1 MIKRLL
7 SRAVPEE
14 EWPVWALPSVILG
27 GFLLSGVL
35 FYLFYF
41 GPGIRDLQGMAYA
54 PTNDNGRVRLEIGG
68 TLFSVPAH
76 YTRNGRTRRSGQ
88 LDHASLHVLLPDFS
102 PWREDRAEA
111 FLDTGVLSKL
121 LTINIRATASEMPE
135 ERVFNAIYRPYING
149 SGEVTDEGLQSFAFR
164 TDSPYGKKQI
174 FRGLKTGSAA
184 ERQRPP
190 LFICDIVKHENP
202 TCESRFNLGT
212 TAQVSYVF
220 KRVHLAQWE
229 AIDRD
234 VREIIRNFR
243 AAARRQN

>member
-14 EWPVWALPSVILG
+14 EWPVWALPSVIFG
-27 GFLLSGVL
+27 GFCSAV
-35 FYLFYF
+35 FCFICF
-41 GPGIRDLQGMAYA
+41 TSAPAFVTCRAWPMRRPMIRACA
-54 PTNDNGRVRLEIGG
+54 LEIGG

-111 FLDTGVLSKL
+111 FLDTGILSKL

-135 ERVFNAIYRPYING
+135 ERIFNAIYRPYING

-164 TDSPYGKKQI
+164 SDSPYGKKQI

-234 VREIIRNFR
+234 VREMIRNFR